1 MTVKVND
8 FRLSP
13 LGKELKPVKAAR
25 VLGVILNTNLTFN
38 EHIVFTVSSCM
49 SRLGQINVGD
59 ARKILPGDLRLYM
72 AYCMVSLPRS
82 LTRFR
87 VF

>member
-49 SRLGQINVGD
+49 SRLGQIKSYFERVF
-59 ARKILPGDLRLYM
+59 
-72 AYCMVSLPRS
+72 SS
-82 LTRFR
+82 LT
-87 VF
+87 